1 MASILFTHWRIAS
14 VNENFILCGANCS
27 ESHLAMFRYARK
39 VISDLT
45 SIEKSTYVLPTSNTK
60 VKFSVELV
68 PSDVKWVST
77 FSGALSNAAHYFSPF
92 GNVCEDDKCIVN
104 GSIGQDADC
113 TWKCWVYA
121 ERVAV
126 AAKVQT
132 KKEELAQ
139 SKLAES
145 TKRAKL
151 SAYIKSLKSRQEYVP
166 VLQQLVDK
174 MYAEP
179 LHCANNAWQQLHES
193 MLSHANDKSGL
204 PSTCT
209 DLLNCQNAH

>member
-1 MASILFTHWRIAS
+1 M
-14 VNENFILCGANCS
+14 
-27 ESHLAMFRYARK
+27 
-39 VISDLT
+39 
-45 SIEKSTYVLPTSNTK
+45 
-60 VKFSVELV
+60 
-68 PSDVKWVST
+68 
-77 FSGALSNAAHYFSPF
+77 
-92 GNVCEDDKCIVN
+92 
-104 GSIGQDADC
+104 
-113 TWKCWVYA
+113 
-121 ERVAV
+121 

-151 SAYIKSLKSRQEYVP
+151 LAYIKSLKSRQENVP

-179 LHCANNAWQQLHES
+179 LHCANNAWQQLHEI

-209 DLLNCQNAH
+209 DPAKLPECPLASHLASLKEIGASRLYKKVKKWISQGKKGCLSYRFTGKETKLLCQKFMCLVKAISSEQDTPLQCLMVNKFCFCGNPTKECH